1 MRCSLNPLG
10 AEEELVEP
18 LRVDE
23 VAVAGGDPGRLLG
36 LDEQPDE
43 GARRTSQPPTP
54 AAVAGSHRLVSLG
67 YSAHDRQ
74 VSRSC
79 V

>member
-23 VAVAGGDPGRLLG
+23 VAVAGGDPGRLPRLQWQGVIVLLG
-36 LDEQPDE
+36 WF
-43 GARRTSQPPTP
+43 
-54 AAVAGSHRLVSLG
+54 V
-67 YSAHDRQ
+67 
-74 VSRSC
+74 
-79 V
+79 